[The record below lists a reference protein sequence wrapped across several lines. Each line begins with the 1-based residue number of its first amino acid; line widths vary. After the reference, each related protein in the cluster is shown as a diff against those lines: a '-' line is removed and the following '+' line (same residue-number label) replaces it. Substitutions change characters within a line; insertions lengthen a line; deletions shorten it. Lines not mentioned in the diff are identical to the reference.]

1 MLASEQEVDLLSAG
15 IDRPGVESLP
25 VFDSN
30 IVSSSRQLL
39 FGSLQVAP
47 ATSVQFRTI
56 DLTRRYAQLALIAR
70 RRTTV
75 ISAIWA
81 TGSVPQIPTYVTQ
94 DDVTRAMPPFKRIGC
109 GDPCVL
115 PDQTEPRW
123 FSQRTQWGPSVL
135 HRAIAKD
142 SPV

>member
-56 DLTRRYAQLALIAR
+56 DLTRRHAQLALIAR

-81 TGSVPQIPTYVTQ
+81 AGSDTADTNVRNTG
-94 DDVTRAMPPFKRIGC
+94 
-109 GDPCVL
+109 
-115 PDQTEPRW
+115 
-123 FSQRTQWGPSVL
+123 
-135 HRAIAKD
+135 
-142 SPV
+142 